1 MDDKVLQ
8 QVTGRI
14 VNVYAT
20 NDKVLKYVL
29 RVVQFKNQPIGL
41 SELKVEN
48 VNIENYDV
56 TGFVNGHTG
65 YRAKMREILK
75 HIDYNL
81 DTKHYLQIFD
91 EFD

>member
-1 MDDKVLQ
+1 MDDKVMQ

-14 VNVYAT
+14 VNVYAK

-65 YRAKMREILK
+65 YRAKMKEILQF
-75 HIDYNL
+75 IDYKL
-81 DTKHYLQIFD
+81 DTRQYLKVFEDFI
-91 EFD
+91 